1 MLLLLRS
8 ARRLFIP
15 SILCVSVL
23 LSSCM
28 KSINEET
35 EINNEFVSFTADGVN
50 YLWQGDPYHLY
61 AQEDTTLQIA
71 SWYNMIGAYNT
82 STTAS
87 GWIDMVLLRPDNSP
101 AQPPMSFEIESV
113 TINDPAHAP
122 ALLGHYAPLYV
133 SQATITE
140 FGRIGEYCSGHFEG
154 TYVKS
159 VTGGPPINVMVKC
172 SWRIKREPI

>member
-1 MLLLLRS
+1 MPLNFTR
-8 ARRLFIP
+8 RRLFIP
-15 SILCVSVL
+15 LFLSMTVF

-28 KSINEET
+28 KGIDEET
-35 EINNEFVSFTADGVN
+35 EIKNEFLSFTVNGVN
-50 YLWQGDPYHLY
+50 YLWQGSPYHLY
-61 AQEDTTLQIA
+61 SQEDTTLQID

-101 AQPPMSFEIESV
+101 AVPPMSFDIESI
-113 TINDPAHAP
+113 TINDPTHAP

-140 FGRIGEYCSGHFEG
+140 FGRIGEYSAGHFEG

-159 VTGGPPINVMVKC
+159 TIDGQSVNVTVKC